1 MEKGYKNVKQQATLF
16 FSEYLSSVALE
27 KNIKS
32 LVSVKKYSATYPMR
46 EIEKILK
53 NHRNLSI

>member
-32 LVSVKKYSATYPMR
+32 LVSVKKYSATYPKGYLVD
-46 EIEKILK
+46 I
-53 NHRNLSI
+53 